1 MRSWAERGQ
10 KWERGCEKGVCGWSG
25 LVKGSKLQLEN
36 PCHLRGPVELI
47 QAQFPRFAGVLGVR
61 RRRHGDRTRAAPPPR
76 RRGGLADGGRV
87 SGGPALA
94 RTPPSRA
101 PRTAPPR
108 GPSPRSRR
116 RRPSCRSAAPGAGL
130 PGRGRPV
137 PSRHSDSSWRRRRR
151 RHGPGA
157 GPCVTSAR
165 PRPPRRRGRHPE
177 ARAGGSAVDAGS
189 PPPGPAPRG
198 DRAPVPGLAP
208 SPPRSPRGGLRSA
221 GRGPVSLN
229 PWEGTAGVGR
239 GAASPRRLWGP
250 ACPLP
255 PHGFSAVPARDP
267 QAEAGKAAEESLPLP
282 SSGPV
287 NTAESRLAQDPLPT
301 RGTCAALRLGSPYTL
316 RPALPL
322 EVWGR
327 RLGTSRLNS
336 RPELET
342 RELRLDNQEPRP
354 GAGEGGAREVR
365 GDGGTTR
372 KQGHTRTRTRWGPS
386 RGPGVRVSW
395 RGRGARQGPN
405 VWSGKRA

>member
-1 MRSWAERGQ
+1 M
-10 KWERGCEKGVCGWSG
+10 
-25 LVKGSKLQLEN
+25 KGSKLQSES

-61 RRRHGDRTRAAPPPR
+61 RRRHGDRTTAAPPPR

-94 RTPPSRA
+94 RTPPSGA

-108 GPSPRSRR
+108 GPSPGSRR
-116 RRPSCRSAAPGAGL
+116 RRPSRRSAAPGTGL
-130 PGRGRPV
+130 SGRGRPV
-137 PSRHSDSSWRRRRR
+137 PSRRSDSSSHRRRRR

-165 PRPPRRRGRHPE
+165 PRPPPPAAGTSPGGARGWQRRGR
-177 ARAGGSAVDAGS
+177 RF
-189 PPPGPAPRG
+189 PAPG
-198 DRAPVPGLAP
+198 GRAPVPGLPP
-208 SPPRSPRGGLRSA
+208 SPPRRPRGVLRSA
-221 GRGPVSLN
+221 GRGP
-229 PWEGTAGVGR
+229 
-239 GAASPRRLWGP
+239 ASPDPGEEPPPPGPCPRRLWGP

-267 QAEAGKAAEESLPLP
+267 RAEGGKAAEESLPLP

-287 NTAESRLAQDPLPT
+287 NTAESRRARDPLPT

-336 RPELET
+336 RPELKT

-354 GAGEGGAREVR
+354 GAGEEGAREVR
-365 GDGGTTR
+365 GDEGTTR

-386 RGPGVRVSW
+386 RGPRVRVSW
-395 RGRGARQGPN
+395 RGRGARQGLN
-405 VWSGKRA
+405 VRSGKRA